1 MKHCHAWKTW
11 HVAVIIL
18 APFLLVHHLWN
29 PVYLH
34 WETYIQEDGGC
45 TIMTRFDSL
54 YSVTLS
60 VLWQKLN
67 ESCFALVFFLYQ
79 VTACFAMYIVA
90 MLGIIISFPMRLS
103 LLSRLRY
110 YGFFYYAD
118 ANERGVSFKQIGHN
132 SPFHSVIWNELN
144 LVSLSSVNAYCSW
157 ISHDHL
163 GCVCVRNPHLL
174 KYCSTFG
181 SEVHQNSGKSRFTS
195 LTMFSVNLTK
205 IAATN
210 WWSLSYFS
218 NTLVF

>member
-1 MKHCHAWKTW
+1 MATASCQNKHVLTCYMWLLENFNEVMWNLKTFKRKLRVCNGKIDLKPVCILGSWNLLTGGFLFFSHSKMKHCHAWKTW

-45 TIMTRFDSL
+45 TIMPRFDSL

-79 VTACFAMYIVA
+79 VTTCFAMYIVA
-90 MLGIIISFPMRLS
+90 MLGIIISFSMRLS

-110 YGFFYYAD
+110 YRFYYYAD

-132 SPFHSVIWNELN
+132 NPFS
-144 LVSLSSVNAYCSW
+144 
-157 ISHDHL
+157 
-163 GCVCVRNPHLL
+163 
-174 KYCSTFG
+174 
-181 SEVHQNSGKSRFTS
+181 
-195 LTMFSVNLTK
+195 
-205 IAATN
+205 
-210 WWSLSYFS
+210 FS
-218 NTLVF
+218 NMKWT